1 MICIDECDRI
11 FDLLSTCVEI
21 DWEEAGR
28 LYTKDYWA
36 VQYRLD
42 DSLYN
47 SFRIG
52 ASLTEEVVACL
63 LGGYGMKAEMG
74 LWAFHRLKNKQLIN
88 RRTTQ
93 ETLEEAIAQ
102 PFWVNGRELHY
113 RFPGQKASYIY
124 DFLQRGDIREMEMLS
139 GSELR
144 ERLLTVRGVGPK
156 TASWIARNYS
166 ECNDV
171 AIVDIHLY
179 RAGRLAGFISPEWD
193 IRKDYYKI
201 EESFLSFCE
210 SINAS
215 PSRMDSSIWSQMK
228 GSGRRALK
236 MLNPQR

>member
-74 LWAFHRLKNKQLIN
+74 LWAG
-88 RRTTQ
+88 
-93 ETLEEAIAQ
+93 E
-102 PFWVNGRELHY
+102 
-113 RFPGQKASYIY
+113 
-124 DFLQRGDIREMEMLS
+124 
-139 GSELR
+139 
-144 ERLLTVRGVGPK
+144 
-156 TASWIARNYS
+156 
-166 ECNDV
+166 
-171 AIVDIHLY
+171 
-179 RAGRLAGFISPEWD
+179 GRLRNGL
-193 IRKDYYKI
+193 RKD
-201 EESFLSFCE
+201 L
-210 SINAS
+210 
-215 PSRMDSSIWSQMK
+215 W
-228 GSGRRALK
+228 
-236 MLNPQR
+236 

>member
-113 RFPGQKASYIY
+113 RLHRQKASYIY
-124 DFLQRGDIREMEMLS
+124 DFLQRGDIREMEEPCAVQID
-139 GSELR
+139 GE
-144 ERLLTVRGVGPK
+144 T
-156 TASWIARNYS
+156 I
-166 ECNDV
+166 
-171 AIVDIHLY
+171 
-179 RAGRLAGFISPEWD
+179 
-193 IRKDYYKI
+193 
-201 EESFLSFCE
+201 
-210 SINAS
+210 
-215 PSRMDSSIWSQMK
+215 
-228 GSGRRALK
+228 
-236 MLNPQR
+236 LNVMMWL